1 MFKKKKMYK
10 KKTGKKQKKTGMI
23 KNEREIFGTEQPDK
37 KYK

>member
-1 MFKKKKMYK
+1 MADQSS
-10 KKTGKKQKKTGMI
+10 GKKQKKTGMI